1 MVETSELKTVYVQA
15 SVAVYGFRK
24 GGKGHVALTRIVQTL
39 LDDGKLVRVDDE
51 LPQPEPESENWYAC
65 PTCRIE
71 RTDYVG
77 PDEHLSE
84 CPNCGSTAT
93 PVPNQLVGYSG
104 AEIVGANGNDP
115 V

>member
-1 MVETSELKTVYVQA
+1 MVETSELKTIHVQA

-39 LDDGKLVRVDDE
+39 LDDGKLVRLDV
-51 LPQPEPESENWYAC
+51 EPEDWYAC

-77 PDEHLSE
+77 PDKHLSE